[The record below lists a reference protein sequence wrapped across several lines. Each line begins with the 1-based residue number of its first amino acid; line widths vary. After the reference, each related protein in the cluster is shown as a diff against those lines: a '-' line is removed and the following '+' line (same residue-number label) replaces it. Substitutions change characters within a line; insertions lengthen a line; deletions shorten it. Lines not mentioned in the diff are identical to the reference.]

1 MIIRHKYLTLTQI
14 RDSNG
19 QWTKDHNVIFNWS
32 ALWPTRGFRIPTIW
46 AGLQLIVLA
55 LVFYSLY

>member
-1 MIIRHKYLTLTQI
+1 MTNKFLTQYHI
-14 RDSNG
+14 RDSKG
-19 QWTKDHNVIFNWS
+19 KFTGHYSLGFNWS
-32 ALWPTRGFRIPTIW
+32 ALVPYSGFRIPAVW